1 MLNLNELLNGDTRQM
16 SSVYRYSSLPHGRP
30 ENVAEHSYYVVFY
43 CLLIAKDMERD
54 GYKIDYYRLLVSAI
68 IHDLDEAITG
78 DIIRPVKYSSEELR
92 DMLGKVADIYCR
104 HTLRKLDIE
113 EAEQLY
119 DLWEKARDPATIEGQ
134 ILQVCDMLSVI
145 SYCIERIRSGNSYMQ
160 TILRG
165 AYENFLKR
173 LKTPV
178 YLKYET
184 QIKELCERYYGT
196 AEPQLMLL
204 IDQMHGGTPAA
215 EGHGKGGKE
224 SGTK

>member
-1 MLNLNELLNGDTRQM
+1 MLNLEELLNGSTRQM
-16 SSVYRYSSLPHGRP
+16 SHVIRYSSLPHGRG
-30 ENVAEHSYYVVFY
+30 ENVAEHTFYVVFY
-43 CLLIAKDMERD
+43 CLLIAKDLEKE
-54 GYKIDYYRLLVSAI
+54 GYQIDYYRLLISAV

-92 DMLGKVADIYCR
+92 DMLERVANIYCR
-104 HTLRKLDIE
+104 HTLRKLNVE
-113 EAEQLY
+113 EAEKIY

-145 SYCIERIRSGNSYMQ
+145 AYCIERIRSGNAYMQ

-165 AYENFLKR
+165 AYDNFLSR

-178 YLKYET
+178 YLRYAP
-184 QIKELCERYYGT
+184 QIEELCKKYYGD

-204 IDQMHGGTPAA
+204 IDQMHGGIPANEHPIK
-215 EGHGKGGKE
+215 EGERDGIK
-224 SGTK
+224 